1 MCFKTLIIVK
11 FAYYIMTSQEEGSAS
26 HHRHLVFLRSGKLV
40 NLIKGG
46 TNAELGVD
54 MTLFRLVST
63 NYK

>member
-1 MCFKTLIIVK
+1 
-11 FAYYIMTSQEEGSAS
+11 MTSQEEGSAS